1 MHGPLARRLFQV
13 GFMACWEEL
22 STASRESLV
31 QSLEAAFS
39 APSTPTEILQALL
52 ALAEYMERHDR
63 QLPMNTRTLGD
74 IATRC
79 QAFSKALHYR
89 EIEFHTHTSAQG
101 SPRLVEAM
109 VSLHNSL
116 QQPEAALGVLEE
128 ARTRHGLQ
136 VKLSWLEKLGRWQDA
151 LHVYERS
158 SFDHDAASGRAA
170 GAHAAGLALARRA
183 PTPSGTHVEGS
194 RGGEFAIP

>member
-1 MHGPLARRLFQV
+1 
-13 GFMACWEEL
+13 
-22 STASRESLV
+22 
-31 QSLEAAFS
+31 
-39 APSTPTEILQALL
+39 
-52 ALAEYMERHDR
+52 
-63 QLPMNTRTLGD
+63 MNTRTLGD

-101 SPRLVEAM
+101 SPRLVEAL

-158 SFDHDAASGRAA
+158 SFDHDD
-170 GAHAAGLALARRA
+170 RRR
-183 PTPSGTHVEGS
+183 PSGGISHAPPHAEGS
-194 RGGEFAIP
+194 GGGEFAMGRMRCLSALSEWQQLARVRLGPGCAA

>member
-1 MHGPLARRLFQV
+1 
-13 GFMACWEEL
+13 
-22 STASRESLV
+22 
-31 QSLEAAFS
+31 
-39 APSTPTEILQALL
+39 
-52 ALAEYMERHDR
+52 MERHDR

-101 SPRLVEAM
+101 SPRLVEAL

-158 SFDHDAASGRAA
+158 RSG
-170 GAHAAGLALARRA
+170 
-183 PTPSGTHVEGS
+183 
-194 RGGEFAIP
+194 

>member
-1 MHGPLARRLFQV
+1 
-13 GFMACWEEL
+13 
-22 STASRESLV
+22 
-31 QSLEAAFS
+31 
-39 APSTPTEILQALL
+39 
-52 ALAEYMERHDR
+52 MERHDR

-89 EIEFHTHTSAQG
+89 EIEFHTHTAAQG
-101 SPRLVEAM
+101 SPRLVEAL

-136 VKLSWLEKLGRWQDA
+136 VRPSLSLSHSLY
-151 LHVYERS
+151 LS
-158 SFDHDAASGRAA
+158 LS
-170 GAHAAGLALARRA
+170 
-183 PTPSGTHVEGS
+183 T
-194 RGGEFAIP
+194 